1 MRAVYCAI
9 AVILTS
15 STALRAADASPVDLT
30 DNMHAVLE
38 RQSGK
43 VVEVR
48 LKNGDKISG
57 KVADVG
63 DKLLH
68 ISQITGQE
76 FFDAFIDVK
85 DVTAV
90 IYKAREK

>member
-1 MRAVYCAI
+1 MKAAFLAI
-9 AVILTS
+9 AIVLTTS
-15 STALRAADASPVDLT
+15 SIWAADAPVEVDPT
-30 DNMHAVLE
+30 DTMRALLE
-38 RQSGK
+38 RQNGQ

-48 LKNGDKISG
+48 LKSGDKISG
-57 KVADVG
+57 KVASIG

-76 FFDAFIDVK
+76 FFDAVIDVK

-90 IYKAREK
+90 IYRARQK